1 MSAKTATKSRLAA
14 EVAQIL
20 FPDEMPSDAWSTLDR
35 AVEHQFDGRDTG
47 RLGALLRDVAALR
60 QGEVNLLVE
69 ALTEDA
75 DGRDSAAAVLLDQ
88 DSDLRALRDVID
100 RCAQDLGV
108 ALAPDDGLDADR
120 VSDAR

>member
-20 FPDEMPSDAWSTLDR
+20 FPNEMPSDAWSTLDR
-35 AVEHQFDGRDTG
+35 AIEQHFDGRDTA

-75 DGRDSAAAVLLDQ
+75 AGRGNEAAVLLDQ

-108 ALAPDDGLDADR
+108 TLAADDGLDADR
-120 VSDAR
+120 VSDAP

>member
-1 MSAKTATKSRLAA
+1 MSAKTAAKSRLAA

-20 FPDEMPSDAWSTLDR
+20 FPTEMPSDAWSTLDR
-35 AVEHQFDGRDTG
+35 AVEHHFDGRDTG
-47 RLGALLRDVAALR
+47 RLSAVLRDVAALR
-60 QGEVNLLVE
+60 QGEVNLLAM

-75 DGRDSAAAVLLDQ
+75 TESATPCAVLLDQ

-100 RCAQDLGV
+100 RCAQELGV
-108 ALAPDDGLDADR
+108 TLDIDEGLDADQ